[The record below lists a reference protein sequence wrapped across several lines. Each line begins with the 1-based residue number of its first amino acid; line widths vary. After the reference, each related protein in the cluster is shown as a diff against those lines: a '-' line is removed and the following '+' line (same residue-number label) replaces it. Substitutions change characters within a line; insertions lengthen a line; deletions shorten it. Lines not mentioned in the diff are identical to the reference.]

1 MEVGQVNKLKV
12 GAIIQARMSSSR
24 LPGKTLMSLPLVEG
38 KPILDWILSA
48 IETSRVCHSVTV
60 ATSVDSSN
68 DILEEYCKTNSVSIF
83 RGSEND
89 VLSRFQEVIK
99 NEGLDVVI
107 RLTADNPLI
116 DSNLLDSTITKHIEE
131 GNQYTKT
138 TGLPLGMNFEI
149 INADVLQ
156 YAGQEVSN
164 LEKEHVT
171 LKAAQSDD
179 ISKCVFNPTEWDMES
194 IRLTIDYAA
203 DYLVV
208 SQIIQILKDSNQSV
222 SIENIRGVLIK
233 YPWLADANAA
243 LWQKKQYQNPA
254 DEISAAH
261 EMLMGL
267 DMHQA
272 AKILKG

>member
-1 MEVGQVNKLKV
+1 MEVGQVNRLKV

-48 IETSRVCHSVTV
+48 IKRSRVCDSFTV

-68 DILEEYCKTNSVSIF
+68 DMLEEYCKTNSVSIF

-116 DSNLLDSTITKHIEE
+116 DSNLLDSTIAKHIEE

-179 ISKCVFNPTEWDMES
+179 ISKCIFNPTEWDMES

-208 SQIIQILKDSNQSV
+208 SQIIQILKDSNQSI

-233 YPWLADANAA
+233 YPWLTDANAT

-254 DEISAAH
+254 DEIRAAH